1 VVERRVLRR
10 GFASK
15 EEEVTGHSRR
25 HNKELHNLSYSLNI
39 ISTVIPEEYDR
50 QSI

>member
-15 EEEVTGHSRR
+15 AEEVMGEKT
-25 HNKELHNLSYSLNI
+25 HNKELHNLSYLLDI
-39 ISTVIPEEYDR
+39 VSTVKSGGYDG